1 MLVTESMATLT
12 KTAADAVR
20 DLSSASNPERE
31 RVFDAFRRWGYL
43 EADLDPLG
51 FLQPEPHPEL
61 QVDDEFA
68 HEARRIYSGTIGVEF
83 AHIADPERRRWIQE
97 RMEGSSQPEVDQ
109 EHVLDQLIRAELF
122 EQVLQKRY
130 LGSKRYSLEGIAA
143 LIPLV
148 DEIIEAASERGAVE
162 LVMGMSH
169 RGRLNV
175 IVQVAQRASEE
186 VFAGFE
192 DVDPRSVLG
201 SGDVKY
207 HMGAT
212 GEYET
217 RSGARVHIH
226 LVSNPSHLEAV
237 DPVTVGRTRAKQDRA
252 GEDGLKKYLPLL
264 VHGDAAFAGQGITA
278 ETLNLADLKGYSVGG
293 TVHIIANN
301 LLGFTTLYNEEH
313 SSRFSAQLARRQ
325 SIPIFHVN
333 AEDVDAV
340 IRVGRMALEYRYAFG
355 SDVVIDLIGYR
366 RHGHSEVDD
375 PTVTQPLLYKAIKE
389 HPPLWEVYAEDIGAE
404 KVQERVAQVRAEYEA
419 AQQKAA
425 SLTKK
430 PVLRELPKYWDEF
443 KGGRYKPQYEVD
455 TGLTGEELRAL
466 TERLIAYP
474 EGFHIHP
481 KVKKL
486 LEQRG
491 EMGTGKR
498 AVDYGMAEA
507 LAFASLVK
515 AGVPVRLSGQDT
527 RRGTFNQRHS
537 VLVDIENEHE
547 HVPLENISEGQARC
561 EIYNSPLSEAG
572 ALGFEYGYSRDYP
585 ETLVL
590 WEAQFGDFANVAQA
604 VIDQFISAGEDKWNL
619 LSGLVLLLPHGYEG
633 QGPEHS
639 SARIE
644 RFLQLAARDNF
655 QICQPS
661 NAAQYFHLLRRQALR
676 HWRKPLVLF
685 TPKSMLRHPDANSPI
700 EDFTHRRF
708 LPVLPDT
715 EVSDARRIL
724 ICTGKIGHEL
734 RMERQRRKDNSTA
747 ILFLEQLYPFPEQEL
762 ADAIQQ
768 HASARDIVWVQEE
781 PANMGALFYM
791 LPRLRHISGE
801 RAVLSVKRSASASPS
816 TGSAKAH
823 EVEQKTLLTL
833 AFTTKS

>member
-175 IVQVAQRASEE
+175 IVQVAQRGPEE

-404 KVQERVAQVRAEYEA
+404 KVEERVAQVRAEYEA

-455 TGLTGEELRAL
+455 TGLAGEELRAL

-676 HWRKPLVLF
+676 QWRKPLVVF

-734 RMERQRRKDNSTA
+734 RMERQKRKDNSTA
-747 ILFLEQLYPFPEQEL
+747 ILFLEQLYPLPEQEL

-791 LPRLRHISGE
+791 LPRLRHIAGE
-801 RAVLSVKRSASASPS
+801 RSVLSVKRSASASPS

>member
-1 MLVTESMATLT
+1 MATRQT
-12 KTAADAVR
+12 TAGATSTALLDTANG
-20 DLSSASNPERE
+20 DRE
-31 RVFDAFRRWGYL
+31 RVFDAFRQWGYL

-51 FLQPEPHPEL
+51 FLPKSPHPEL
-61 QVDDEFA
+61 QIAGEPA
-68 HEARRIYSGTIGVEF
+68 REARQVYCGTVGVEF
-83 AHIADPERRRWIQE
+83 MHIAEPERRKWIQE
-97 RMEGSSQPEVDQ
+97 RMEGPQPAVDQ
-109 EHVLDQLIRAELF
+109 ERILDQLIRADLF
-122 EQVLQKRY
+122 EQVLQQRY
-130 LGSKRYSLEGIAA
+130 LGTKRFSLEGVTA
-143 LIPLV
+143 LLPLV
-148 DEIIEAASERGAVE
+148 DEILDAAGQRGAVE

-175 IVQVAQRASEE
+175 IVHVAKRAPEE

-201 SGDVKY
+201 GGDVKY

-212 GEYET
+212 GEYVT
-217 RSGARVHIH
+217 RSGARIHIH

-237 DPVTVGRTRAKQDRA
+237 DPVTVGRTRAKQDRVGA
-252 GEDGLKKYLPLL
+252 GGTEKYLPLL
-264 VHGDAAFAGQGITA
+264 VHGDGAFAGQGIFA
-278 ETLNLADLKGYSVGG
+278 ETLNYSDLKGYTVGG
-293 TVHIIANN
+293 TVHVIVNN
-301 LLGFTTLYNEEH
+301 LLGFTTLPTELH
-313 SSRFSAQLARRQ
+313 SSRFAAQIVRRQ
-325 SIPIFHVN
+325 SVPIFHVN
-333 AEDVDAV
+333 GEDVDAV
-340 IRVGRMALEYRYAFG
+340 VRVGRMALEYRCTFG
-355 SDVVIDLIGYR
+355 SDVVVDLIGYR

-375 PTVTQPLLYKAIKE
+375 PTVTQPLLHKAIKE

-404 KVQERVAQVRAEYEA
+404 NVEERVAQVRAEYEA
-419 AQQKAA
+419 AQKKAA
-425 SLTKK
+425 SVTEE

-455 TGLTGEELRAL
+455 TGLSAEDLRAL

-537 VLVDIENEHE
+537 VLVDIEDEHE
-547 HVPLENISEGQARC
+547 SVPLERVSQDQARC

-585 ETLVL
+585 EALVL

-633 QGPEHS
+633 QGPAHS

-676 HWRKPLVLF
+676 HWRKPLVVF

-734 RMERQRRKDNSTA
+734 RMERQKRKDNSTA
-747 ILFLEQLYPFPEQEL
+747 ILFLEQLYP
-762 ADAIQQ
+762 
-768 HASARDIVWVQEE
+768 
-781 PANMGALFYM
+781 
-791 LPRLRHISGE
+791 LP
-801 RAVLSVKRSASASPS
+801 
-816 TGSAKAH
+816 
-823 EVEQKTLLTL
+823 
-833 AFTTKS
+833 

>member
-1 MLVTESMATLT
+1 Q
-12 KTAADAVR
+12 
-20 DLSSASNPERE
+20 E
-31 RVFDAFRRWGYL
+31 RV
-43 EADLDPLG
+43 
-51 FLQPEPHPEL
+51 
-61 QVDDEFA
+61 
-68 HEARRIYSGTIGVEF
+68 
-83 AHIADPERRRWIQE
+83 
-97 RMEGSSQPEVDQ
+97 EGSQPEVDQ

-175 IVQVAQRASEE
+175 IVQVAQRAPEE

-192 DVDPRSVLG
+192 DVGPRSVLG

-252 GEDGLKKYLPLL
+252 GEDGRKRYLPLL

-278 ETLNLADLKGYSVGG
+278 ETLNLA
-293 TVHIIANN
+293 
-301 LLGFTTLYNEEH
+301 
-313 SSRFSAQLARRQ
+313 
-325 SIPIFHVN
+325 
-333 AEDVDAV
+333 
-340 IRVGRMALEYRYAFG
+340 
-355 SDVVIDLIGYR
+355 DLIGYR

-404 KVQERVAQVRAEYEA
+404 KVEERVAQVRAEYEA

-491 EMGTGKR
+491 EMGAGKR

-507 LAFASLVK
+507 LAFA
-515 AGVPVRLSGQDT
+515 
-527 RRGTFNQRHS
+527 
-537 VLVDIENEHE
+537 
-547 HVPLENISEGQARC
+547 
-561 EIYNSPLSEAG
+561 
-572 ALGFEYGYSRDYP
+572 
-585 ETLVL
+585 
-590 WEAQFGDFANVAQA
+590 
-604 VIDQFISAGEDKWNL
+604 
-619 LSGLVLLLPHGYEG
+619 
-633 QGPEHS
+633 
-639 SARIE
+639 
-644 RFLQLAARDNF
+644 
-655 QICQPS
+655 
-661 NAAQYFHLLRRQALR
+661 
-676 HWRKPLVLF
+676 
-685 TPKSMLRHPDANSPI
+685 
-700 EDFTHRRF
+700 
-708 LPVLPDT
+708 
-715 EVSDARRIL
+715 
-724 ICTGKIGHEL
+724 
-734 RMERQRRKDNSTA
+734 
-747 ILFLEQLYPFPEQEL
+747 
-762 ADAIQQ
+762 
-768 HASARDIVWVQEE
+768 
-781 PANMGALFYM
+781 
-791 LPRLRHISGE
+791 
-801 RAVLSVKRSASASPS
+801 
-816 TGSAKAH
+816 
-823 EVEQKTLLTL
+823 
-833 AFTTKS
+833 